1 MIGNYWESSNTE
13 GTQKSK
19 NVKVCFSFLF
29 AQSKRRFVT
38 LLLFILPVAKRHGVM
53 MGEIILVDVKDALS
67 SRLWN
72 LKAPYTQFEMRYT

>member
-19 NVKVCFSFLF
+19 NVKVSFFFVCPIQTPLRDPFTLYF
-29 AQSKRRFVT
+29 ASRK
-38 LLLFILPVAKRHGVM
+38 AAWW

-72 LKAPYTQFEMRYT
+72 LKAPYTQFEMMHT